1 MPYVT
6 KPMNAMGG
14 EYIESFGSISSN
26 NIWMSDEKVG
36 VGTIWYYAH
45 SLGLGVP
52 NAVAIP
58 TGHGAAASFAG
69 TVTVSVSGS
78 IGVSA
83 TSGGTYKILALM

>member
-6 KPMNAMGG
+6 KPMNSMGG
-14 EYIESFGSISSN
+14 EYIESFGTTSSN
-26 NIWMSDEKVG
+26 KIWMSNEKVG

-45 SLGLGVP
+45 PLGLGVP
-52 NAVAIP
+52 NVVAIP
-58 TGHGAAASFAG
+58 TGITTNFAG

-83 TSGGTYKILALM
+83 TSAGTYKILALM